1 LYDGTYQFTI
11 RPKEQKC
18 SSICI
23 EIVDSFPMG
32 SPSQSFKFSGISI
45 VAGIKTGWNRNLSYT
60 KRLT

>member
-1 LYDGTYQFTI
+1 VI

-18 SSICI
+18 SSIRI
-23 EIVDSFPMG
+23 EISDEFPTG
-32 SPSQSFKFSGISI
+32 DRSQSFKFSGISI